1 MTTEGFLYPS
11 WDCNPKQVWTSL
23 EEYHAVV
30 QVIQQMNK
38 HGVININEWN
48 HVITFNSAPRKLKI
62 RPRFDLHSG
71 RIWSGAL
78 CSAHYSTDRQTDT
91 GKRASGVRESDPG
104 PGRGTRADR
113 GNLRRSAASQSRL
126 ASLFHNLTSDCLWSP
141 LRCRLAARPTGN
153 SLYLCSLQARSAGT
167 RLEKGWGTFPENF
180 DREQSSVLAP
190 VESRLVLV
198 NTKTWSTY

>member
-1 MTTEGFLYPS
+1 MKPCYHIQLRPEKTKDQTPIRFAFRENLIGR
-11 WDCNPKQVWTSL
+11 SL
-23 EEYHAVV
+23 FSSLQHR
-30 QVIQQMNK
+30 QI
-38 HGVININEWN
+38 
-48 HVITFNSAPRKLKI
+48 
-62 RPRFDLHSG
+62 
-71 RIWSGAL
+71 
-78 CSAHYSTDRQTDT
+78 DRQTHT

-126 ASLFHNLTSDCLWSP
+126 ASLFHNLTSDCLWPP

-167 RLEKGWGTFPENF
+167 RQEKGWATFPENF
-180 DREQSSVLAP
+180 DREQCSVLTP

-198 NTKTWSTY
+198 KKEKQEVHTNKLNWGTAKIMISWTWLVW